1 MKWDI
6 GKYKS
11 YILALRFEI
20 IGYSIIVFFAS
31 YAMMP
36 PGGTP
41 EGIAFLFIFVI
52 LPLLF
57 FFVNVNHV
65 LKKRVFP
72 HRILGL
78 IELLLLVTLMILV
91 VSTAMETYDLWFGR
105 FGPFLF

>member
-20 IGYSIIVFFAS
+20 IGYSIIVFITS
-31 YAMMP
+31 YALMHWEADIL
-36 PGGTP
+36 GLLLV
-41 EGIAFLFIFVI
+41 IWINFI
-52 LPLLF
+52 LLF